1 MLLSFFALTINCADK
16 LSAAEDS
23 FRQSPLLN
31 ELKARTEANRES
43 RAKELRDK
51 YCMRQAE
58 LGVGDCAGLRLIPG
72 ATKAGVQKKPEWME
86 SLSSAFG
93 GNSGESGTS
102 QSDE

>member
-1 MLLSFFALTINCADK
+1 MTCADK

-72 ATKAGVQKKPEWME
+72 ATKTGVQKRPDWME
-86 SLSSAFG
+86 SMSSMFG
-93 GNSGESGTS
+93 ADPGESGNRA
-102 QSDE
+102 EE